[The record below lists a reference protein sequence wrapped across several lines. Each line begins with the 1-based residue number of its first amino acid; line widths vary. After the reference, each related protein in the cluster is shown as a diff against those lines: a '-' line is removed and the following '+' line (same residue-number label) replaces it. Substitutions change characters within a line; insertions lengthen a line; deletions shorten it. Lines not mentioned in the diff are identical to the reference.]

1 MTTSTTTT
9 SDLREK
15 ALGLRRA
22 RRYADALPL
31 YQTMWEHDREA
42 CTTWDA
48 WAYALC
54 LQQTDHLDEALDMCR
69 RIYRHDPDFGP
80 ARSLYAWCIFQKIPH
95 SAEEES
101 AAATLLKAA
110 DAIAKLCKADETRSP
125 LAAVALKVAA
135 YYLGRAAPHPDRALE
150 WLDRLLPDTLGTEPR
165 QLTLPDGK
173 TVMQASNQEQYYG
186 LRIKA
191 LYLRGSYTDCAC
203 ACREAL
209 NALPAF
215 HYDNDL
221 WFRRYLAQS
230 LLRTD
235 RAKEARELYAHILPR
250 KRAWFLLK
258 EAGDVCLALG
268 EEKMADYFHLSAAM
282 ECAEPDKAVRLLET
296 LAGRCLAADNP
307 DMARLHVATA
317 CRLRAERQWGLP
329 ISLAE
334 LADRCGLDTG
344 ALPEAHK
351 LRDDWKALQSYWET
365 RLDNILPPLQGR
377 ISRMLPGDRAG
388 FVQCEKDG
396 KTYFFQATQ
405 FRGNRGRLAEGLPV
419 QFRIETG
426 YDAKKDK
433 VLPVAVALR
442 EGGVSDS

>member
-1 MTTSTTTT
+1 MTATANTTT
-9 SDLREK
+9 DLREK
-15 ALGLRRA
+15 ALSLRRA

-31 YQTMWEHDREA
+31 YQMMWEQDREA

-54 LQQTDHLDEALDMCR
+54 LQQTRRLDEALDMCR
-69 RIYRHDPDFGP
+69 RIYRHDPAFGP

-95 SAEEES
+95 DTDDES
-101 AAATLLKAA
+101 SAATLLKAA
-110 DAIAKLCKADETRSP
+110 DAIAKLCQADETGTP
-125 LAAVALKVAA
+125 LAPVALKAA
-135 YYLGRAAPHPDRALE
+135 AHYLGRATPHPDKALE
-150 WLDRLLPDTLGTEPR
+150 WLDRLLPATLGTEPR

-173 TVMQASNQEQYYG
+173 TVVLASNQEQYYS

-191 LYLRGSYTDCAC
+191 LYLRGSHTVCAG

-209 NALPAF
+209 AVLPAF

-235 RAKEARELYAHILPR
+235 QAKEARELYAYILPR

-258 EAGDVCLALG
+258 EAGDVCMAMG
-268 EEKMADYFHLSAAM
+268 EQKMSEYFHLSAAV
-282 ECAEPDKAVRLLET
+282 ECAEPDKAVRLLEL
-296 LAGRCLAADNP
+296 LAGQCLRRDDTEP
-307 DMARLHVATA
+307 ARLHVTTA
-317 CRLRAERQWGLP
+317 CRLRAERQWNLP

-334 LADRCGLDTG
+334 LADRCGIDTG
-344 ALPEAHK
+344 ALPADGN
-351 LRDDWKALQSYWET
+351 LRHDWKMLQSYWEA
-365 RLDNILPPLQGR
+365 RLDSILPPLQGR
-377 ISRMLPGDRAG
+377 IGRMLPGDRAG

-396 KTYFFQATQ
+396 RMHFFQSAQ
-405 FRGNRGRLAEGLPV
+405 FRGRRALLAEGLAV
-419 QFRIETG
+419 RFRIETG

-442 EGGVSDS
+442 EMG